1 MPRGRP
7 RKNPLP
13 TIETIEPI
21 KTDSINE
28 AKETKEVKEDKL
40 PKGYEFLTQAQYDKL
55 PECNRCHKKIVSGEK
70 NINLTY
76 LTSMAPW
83 HRRVSLDRVRLCND
97 CGKELNEMIDSWLIN
112 NGKGIAAKWTIKPEN
127 DG

>member
-13 TIETIEPI
+13 ETE
-21 KTDSINE
+21 SITSVKE
-28 AKETKEVKEDKL
+28 VIKETKAIKENTV

-55 PECNRCHKKIVSGEK
+55 PECNRCHKKIVSGER

-76 LTSMAPW
+76 LTGMAPW
-83 HRRVSLDRVRLCND
+83 HRNVSLDRVCLCHE
-97 CGKELNEMIDSWLIN
+97 CGKELNDLIDNWLIN
-112 NGKGIAAKWTIKPEN
+112 DGKGVKEKFN
-127 DG
+127 

>member
-13 TIETIEPI
+13 VEAEINKPVRTEPI
-21 KTDSINE
+21 
-28 AKETKEVKEDKL
+28 KEVKEGKL

-55 PECNRCHKKIVSGEK
+55 PECSRCHKKIVSGEK

-76 LTSMAPW
+76 LTGMAPW
-83 HRRVSLDRVRLCND
+83 HRRVSLDRVCLCSD
-97 CGKELNEMIDSWLIN
+97 CSKELNEMIDSWLIN
-112 NGKGIAAKWTIKPEN
+112 DGKGVKAKYT
-127 DG
+127 

>member
-13 TIETIEPI
+13 VEAKTNESAKVEPV
-21 KTDSINE
+21 KE
-28 AKETKEVKEDKL
+28 AKEDRL

-55 PECNRCHKKIVSGEK
+55 PECNRCHKKIVSGER

-76 LTSMAPW
+76 LTGMASW
-83 HRRVSLDRVRLCND
+83 HRNVSLDRVCLCSD
-97 CGKELNEMIDSWLIN
+97 CGKELNKMIDDWLIN
-112 NGKGIAAKWTIKPEN
+112 NGKGVKAKYT
-127 DG
+127 

>member
-13 TIETIEPI
+13 METEVNEP
-21 KTDSINE
+21 
-28 AKETKEVKEDKL
+28 AKESPKEKEGKL

-76 LTSMAPW
+76 LTGMAPW
-83 HRRVSLDRVRLCND
+83 HRKVSLDRVCLCNE
-97 CGKELNEMIDSWLIN
+97 CSKELNELIDNWLIN
-112 NGKGIAAKWTIKPEN
+112 NGNGVAAKWIIKPEK
-127 DG
+127 

>member
-13 TIETIEPI
+13 ETESTVTVPV
-21 KTDSINE
+21 KEN
-28 AKETKEVKEDKL
+28 AKEEVKENIKESKETKL

-55 PECNRCHKKIVSGEK
+55 PECNRCHKKILSGEK

-76 LTSMAPW
+76 LTGMAPW
-83 HRRVSLDRVRLCND
+83 HREVGLDRVTLCSD
-97 CGKELNEMIDSWLIN
+97 CGKELSAMIDKWLIN
-112 NGKGIAAKWTIKPEN
+112 DGKGVKTKYV
-127 DG
+127 

>member
-13 TIETIEPI
+13 V
-21 KTDSINE
+21 KTEIV
-28 AKETKEVKEDKL
+28 KETKETKETKEGKL

-55 PECNRCHKKIVSGEK
+55 NECDRCHKKIISGEK

-76 LTSMAPW
+76 LTNMAPW
-83 HRRVSLDRVRLCND
+83 HRTVSLDRVCLCGD
-97 CGKELNEMIDSWLIN
+97 CGKELNTIIDTWLIN
-112 NGKGIAAKWTIKPEN
+112 NGKGIAAKWQLQNIHVDDEEN
-127 DG
+127 D

>member
-13 TIETIEPI
+13 TTDTTEPVKIE
-21 KTDSINE
+21 S
-28 AKETKEVKEDKL
+28 AKEVKKDKL

-55 PECNRCHKKIVSGEK
+55 PECSRCHKKIVSGEK

-76 LTSMAPW
+76 LTGMAPW
-83 HRRVSLDRVRLCND
+83 HRSVSLDRVCLCGD
-97 CGKELNEMIDSWLIN
+97 CCKELNEMIDKWLFN
-112 NGKGIAAKWTIKPEN
+112 NGSGVKKKFT
-127 DG
+127 

>member
-7 RKNPLP
+7 RKNPLS
-13 TIETIEPI
+13 ETEIVAPAKEI
-21 KTDSINE
+21 K
-28 AKETKEVKEDKL
+28 KETKETKI

-55 PECNRCHKKIVSGEK
+55 PECSRCHKKIVSGER

-83 HRRVSLDRVRLCND
+83 HRSVSLDRVCLCTD
-97 CGKELNEMIDSWLIN
+97 CGKELNGIIDNWLIN
-112 NGKGIAAKWTIKPEN
+112 DGKGVDAKWVVQPEN
-127 DG
+127 KAK

>member
-13 TIETIEPI
+13 ETEIIAPVKET
-21 KTDSINE
+21 K
-28 AKETKEVKEDKL
+28 KETKETKL

-55 PECNRCHKKIVSGEK
+55 PECNHCHKKIVSGER

-76 LTSMAPW
+76 LTGMAPW
-83 HRRVSLDRVRLCND
+83 HRNVGLDRVCLCGN
-97 CGKELNEMIDSWLIN
+97 CAKELNEVIDSWLIN
-112 NGKGIAAKWTIKPEN
+112 DGKGVPVKCGVQPE
-127 DG
+127 